1 MAWPS
6 PPLDVKPVA
15 GFHGTKVESIAV
27 AANGTRLFAGSSDG
41 SLVIYDCRRDTP
53 DAVRSGSVE
62 LKQITQLAAGS
73 ADGSRRPSITGA
85 LGGSSKS
92 TAVSGLTVVDAWR
105 MLLGLVDGQLV
116 AYDVNTCR
124 KIAELPETKGALL
137 LSVHPTSQRVVVV
150 TKKKQLLTYAYQ
162 GGPTGVGIGGGY
174 APPLARVPNDA
185 PDAEFS
191 CVLPDVPL
199 CVCLCGSSASQG
211 TVNSVL
217 HLSLMVVLGYKK
229 HYELKDLASGQ
240 TTRLLDTDRPGIAL
254 LLPAS
259 PVREQRVLISSGSK
273 GVFVNPL
280 TRSVVTEERLTW
292 SAPPVHVSPLLH
304 FNDGE
309 VCCLSSLLVF
319 ISIYALLTNPPPLCP
334 CYSFSCGMRGE
345 IKRLLW
351 PLHSL

>member
-240 TTRLLDTDRPGIAL
+240 TTRLLDTDRPGIAPNQQRLQGCLCQSSHPQRRHGGTPHVVCSTCTCKSASPLQRWGGLLSLQPACVHFDLCFADQSPPPVPL
-254 LLPAS
+254 LL
-259 PVREQRVLISSGSK
+259 I
-273 GVFVNPL
+273 
-280 TRSVVTEERLTW
+280 
-292 SAPPVHVSPLLH
+292 
-304 FNDGE
+304 
-309 VCCLSSLLVF
+309 
-319 ISIYALLTNPPPLCP
+319 
-334 CYSFSCGMRGE
+334 
-345 IKRLLW
+345 LLW
-351 PLHSL
+351 DAWRN